1 MKQMIMVNEEH
12 NGANFTVFSIP
23 VLKVRKMAAI
33 RTATRV
39 IRPAKG
45 GGYRRKER
53 FDKGLTT
60 YVE

>member
-1 MKQMIMVNEEH
+1 MVNEEH
-12 NGANFTVFSIP
+12 NGANFTVFSVP